1 MGWKS
6 LSWFVYNY
14 VTDKSC
20 KWLRNVQSHARKK
33 PLFAGKSQLLFLFHF
48 ILVCYIY
55 ISFPWYAT
63 PSNVDVMQLPK
74 TDICTSKSAKILQY
88 PVSLHF
94 YYAII
99 WEVFLWF
106 DAPSLKIRIRICSV
120 EWRSHGRHSHRLACL
135 LASFTLARIACLL
148 HFCVKTSRFD
158 YSIWATLK

>member
-1 MGWKS
+1 MQMTS
-6 LSWFVYNY
+6 QCS
-14 VTDKSC
+14 
-20 KWLRNVQSHARKK
+20 K
-33 PLFAGKSQLLFLFHF
+33 PCQKETSVRREISAAFLFHF

-74 TDICTSKSAKILQY
+74 TDICTCKSAKILQY

-94 YYAII
+94 YYTII
-99 WEVFLWF
+99 WEAFLWF
-106 DAPSLKIRIRICSV
+106 DAPSLKTRIRICSV

-158 YSIWATLK
+158 YSFWATPK